1 MLSEHTA
8 DEVRELLAR
17 TRRVLEGRPTVER
30 LTPPLTVIGD
40 IHGDLSALG
49 AVVRLAEEE
58 GATPV
63 ILGDFIDRAP
73 DGLNVETAI
82 TVMELAASGRAVVLR
97 GNHENFLHFHLGP
110 YLELAPDLLIKY
122 EDDTDLLQ
130 NFGETFLEL
139 PLVALTDSV
148 LMTHAGIPPL
158 PFKDIDPKDADITVP
173 FTWADPESK
182 PHHKWYTFSEA
193 DVKAFMTNTRR
204 KIFIRGHTA
213 TLNRIVVYDNV
224 LTLQTTK
231 VFRDAGAGG
240 INVAM
245 LRDEVETIEQLEILT
260 LDGRWNRTAPVYM

>member
-1 MLSEHTA
+1 
-8 DEVRELLAR
+8 
-17 TRRVLEGRPTVER
+17 VER

-40 IHGDLSALG
+40 IHGDLSTLG
-49 AVVRLAEEE
+49 AAVRLAEDE

-82 TVMELAASGRAVVLR
+82 SVMELAVSNRAVVLR

-122 EDDTDLLQ
+122 DDDPDLLR
-130 NFGETFLEL
+130 NFGETFQEL
-139 PLVALTDSV
+139 PLVALTESV

-158 PFKDIDPKDADITVP
+158 PFKDIDPKDADFTVP
-173 FTWADPESK
+173 FTWADPESN
-182 PHHKWYTFSEA
+182 PHHKWYTFSE
-193 DVKAFMTNTRR
+193 DDIKTFMKNSSRMV
-204 KIFIRGHTA
+204 FIRGHTA
-213 TLNRIVVYDNV
+213 PLNRIVVYDNV

-245 LRDEVETIEQLEILT
+245 LRDEVATIDQLELLT
-260 LDGRWNRTAPVYM
+260 LDGRWNRTAPVHM